1 MNGVTSLVSTR
12 SDVSLVDPSI
22 SLGDQARVVEGV
34 LNEIK
39 FLLDFVSLVYLI
51 WFKQIQIS
59 LDLCWEK

>member
-51 WFKQIQIS
+51 
-59 LDLCWEK
+59 